1 MCSFRAKQN
10 LHRPHLAPVRE
21 PACVARPLERTHE
34 HFTVRPYVRDA
45 SLRPACVVERQPN
58 PALPVERRSRV
69 CPLLFPAMTD
79 LRLMTKEELRAALN
93 LPSTRMVDE
102 LVRKRKI
109 PVIRLG
115 HRTVRFNLAKVAAA
129 LERLELKAVGDK

>member
-1 MCSFRAKQN
+1 
-10 LHRPHLAPVRE
+10 
-21 PACVARPLERTHE
+21 
-34 HFTVRPYVRDA
+34 
-45 SLRPACVVERQPN
+45 
-58 PALPVERRSRV
+58 
-69 CPLLFPAMTD
+69 MTD

-109 PVIRLG
+109 PMIRLG
-115 HRTVRFNLAKVAAA
+115 HRTVRFNLAKVTLA